1 MPSAALVF
9 AIDSAPSAGYG
20 IRLRDLDLR
29 VSPQAKGS
37 RRRCARPHGRTSG
50 VIVSFN
56 LGTLLAPA
64 YDVHP
69 ALRERARPVPSGANY
84 SAMPRGIPRPPPRT
98 TAKMPRASSVFPQ
111 LTAASPRDAFL
122 HRFSARGVSMCP
134 GTVLRVC
141 LSRRPRISR
150 SHPFPLAP
158 RRRPHNDRQHCRHL
172 LPPRWRGHPAAL
184 AGNTLARRPS
194 HPS

>member
-69 ALRERARPVPSGANY
+69 AYVNVHDRSRAART
-84 SAMPRGIPRPPPRT
+84 IPRCRGEYPGLRLEQPR
-98 TAKMPRASSVFPQ
+98 KCLELP
-111 LTAASPRDAFL
+111 AF
-122 HRFSARGVSMCP
+122 
-134 GTVLRVC
+134 
-141 LSRRPRISR
+141 SR
-150 SHPFPLAP
+150 S
-158 RRRPHNDRQHCRHL
+158 
-172 LPPRWRGHPAAL
+172 
-184 AGNTLARRPS
+184 
-194 HPS
+194 